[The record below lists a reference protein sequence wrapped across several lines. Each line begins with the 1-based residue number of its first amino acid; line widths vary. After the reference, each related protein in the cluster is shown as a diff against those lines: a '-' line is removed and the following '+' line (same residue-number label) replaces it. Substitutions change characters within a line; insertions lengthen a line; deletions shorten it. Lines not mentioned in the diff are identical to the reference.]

1 MSFCHHFAS
10 VVCLSVNI
18 LHFDLLK
25 NHWTEFNFIFK
36 SNGNQLPRWAIQAPW
51 STFFALEP
59 LVCFGIKV
67 LGIGLS
73 ATKCN
78 VLHRCLEFYK
88 SCLQV
93 QFKSLHIDFLPFC
106 IAKLF
111 FSECAICMD
120 VCADTVLY
128 KCGHNYGLLF

>member
-1 MSFCHHFAS
+1 METSYPGEQFRLLGAS
-10 VVCLSVNI
+10 SL
-18 LHFDLLK
+18 F
-25 NHWTEFNFIFK
+25 WY
-36 SNGNQLPRWAIQAPW
+36 Q
-51 STFFALEP
+51 STWNW
-59 LVCFGIKV
+59 
-67 LGIGLS
+67 LS

-78 VLHRCLEFYK
+78 VLHRCLELYK

-93 QFKSLHIDFLPFC
+93 QFKSLHIDVLPFC